1 LEFEMGTSDED
12 LVADTLEFWQARTAI
27 RLTEEDARQ
36 IIDNLTEWIE
46 ILESWE
52 EE

>member
-1 LEFEMGTSDED
+1 MGTADADED
-12 LVADTLEFWQARTAI
+12 LVASTLHFWQARTTT

-36 IIDNLTEWIE
+36 IIDNLTELVE